1 VAEEGGGHQQQR
13 FMEVRISFASKGEIA
28 PAKKRWNSAAL
39 QGPSSTWMWESF
51 WEMGMPLILMALW
64 VCHSPT
70 HRETFSY
77 AALLSL
83 LHY

>member
-39 QGPSSTWMWESF
+39 QGPSST
-51 WEMGMPLILMALW
+51 
-64 VCHSPT
+64 
-70 HRETFSY
+70 
-77 AALLSL
+77 
-83 LHY
+83 